1 LWRWIYE
8 AEMKILTLNCGS
20 SSIKYQLFDT
30 ERDEKVLAKG
40 LVERIGMKGAILSQ
54 TRFDG
59 DKVKVAGEIV
69 DHGAGI
75 EYILA
80 ILLSDNHGV
89 IKDRGEINAVGH
101 RVVHG
106 GEAFKGSVK
115 IDAEVMDVLNEC
127 IDLAPL
133 HNPANIKGIVACS
146 RMMKNV
152 PMVGVFDTAFHHTL
166 PEYAYLYGL
175 PYVLYKRHGIRRYG
189 FHGTSHYYVANRA
202 ADMLGKPIEDLN
214 IITCHLGNGGSMAA
228 VNHGKSIDTTMGF
241 TPLEGLLMGT
251 RAGDIDA
258 GAVLHIMGREE
269 LSLGEVNTL
278 LNKHSGLMGLSG
290 TSSDMREIEEE
301 MENGNDRARLAFDV
315 YAYRIKKY
323 LGSYIAAMGGVDAIV
338 FTGGIGENSDL
349 VRKAALDT
357 FGFIGLDLDA
367 EKNNVRSD
375 KERDISS
382 ADSKVKVLVIPTN
395 EELVIALETEKIVGK
410 TK

>member
-1 LWRWIYE
+1 
-8 AEMKILTLNCGS
+8 MKILTLNCGS